1 MKVIGLKRA
10 VDVTVIKKLL
20 QKHMP
25 NKDVNYI
32 NDKSKAISEGFTV
45 QLDEDWALEQ
55 DLKDLGVS
63 VR

>member
-45 QLDEDWALEQ
+45 QLDDDWALEQ